1 MKKTFLFLL
10 ALLSFQCNRHS
21 ANKNFD
27 LKINVDIGNYK
38 YTRHPVTEAEF
49 HVLKR
54 NIARTWPQQILT
66 SSRSTTESDREA
78 MPVLQSKY
86 TIQEYI
92 RIANDMETFKK
103 ELVAP
108 GEYLKSTA
116 ASPEIAVLEY
126 NKVFAPLSD
135 ECIAEPVNYSDLITT
150 AMRGILADNNIKLEI
165 CYGFKQISTFETK
178 YTIYAKLD
186 NTLHTVTFSNTK
198 GCTPDNTAIYLLLNK
213 ILMST
218 DIKERLVRYSDHNSL
233 IFVQP
238 ARYERLARRLAQP

>member
-10 ALLSFQCNRHS
+10 ALLSFQCNRHT

-38 YTRHPVTEAEF
+38 YTSHPVTEAEF
-49 HVLKR
+49 HVLKA
-54 NIARTWPQQILT
+54 NIAKTWPQQILT
-66 SSRSTTESDREA
+66 SSRTTTGSNQEA
-78 MPVLQSKY
+78 TSVLPSKY
-86 TIQEYI
+86 SIEEYI

-103 ELVAP
+103 ALVAP
-108 GEYLKSTA
+108 GQYLKSTA

-126 NKVFAPLSD
+126 NKVFASLSD

-150 AMRGILADNNIKLEI
+150 AMQPILADNNIKLEI

-186 NTLHTVTFSNTK
+186 HTLHTVTFSNTK
-198 GCTPDNTAIYLLLNK
+198 GCTPDNTSIYLLLNK

-218 DIKERLVRYSDHNSL
+218 EIKERLVRYSDHNSL

>member
-1 MKKTFLFLL
+1 MKQTFLFLL
-10 ALLSFQCNRHS
+10 ALLSFQCNRHT

-38 YTRHPVTEAEF
+38 YTSHPITEGEF
-49 HVLKR
+49 HVMKR
-54 NIARTWPQQILT
+54 TIAQTWPQHILT
-66 SSRSTTESDREA
+66 SNRTSTASDHEA
-78 MPVLQSKY
+78 TPVLQSKY
-86 TIQEYI
+86 SIQEYI

-116 ASPEIAVLEY
+116 ASPEIAVLEH

-150 AMRGILADNNIKLEI
+150 AMQRILADNNIKLEI
-165 CYGFKQISTFETK
+165 CYGFKQISIFETK
-178 YTIYAKLD
+178 YTVYAKLN

-198 GCTPDNTAIYLLLNK
+198 GCTPDNNAIYLLLNK
-213 ILMST
+213 VLMST

-233 IFVQP
+233 VFVQP

>member
-1 MKKTFLFLL
+1 MKQTFLFLL

-38 YTRHPVTEAEF
+38 YTCHPITEAEF
-49 HVLKR
+49 HILKR
-54 NIARTWPQQILT
+54 NIAQTWPQQILT
-66 SSRSTTESDREA
+66 SSRTTAASDHEA
-78 MPVLQSKY
+78 TPVLRSKY

-116 ASPEIAVLEY
+116 VSPEIAVLER
-126 NKVFAPLSD
+126 NKVFASLSD

-150 AMRGILADNNIKLEI
+150 AMQGILADNHIKLEI

-178 YTIYAKLD
+178 YTIYAKLY
-186 NTLHTVTFSNTK
+186 NSLHTVTFSNTK

-213 ILMST
+213 VLMST

-233 IFVQP
+233 VFVQP

>member
-1 MKKTFLFLL
+1 MKKSFLFLL
-10 ALLSFQCNRHS
+10 ALLSFHCNRHS

-38 YTRHPVTEAEF
+38 YTCHPVTEAEF
-49 HVLKR
+49 HALKVG
-54 NIARTWPQQILT
+54 IAQTWPQQLVHTRNIT
-66 SSRSTTESDREA
+66 KTDEQEAADMPASRYPID
-78 MPVLQSKY
+78 
-86 TIQEYI
+86 EYI

-103 ELVAP
+103 ELTAP
-108 GEYLKSTA
+108 GEYLKTTA

-126 NKVFAPLSD
+126 NKVFAALSD

-150 AMRGILADNNIKLEI
+150 AMQGIMADNNIKLEI
-165 CYGFKQISTFETK
+165 CYGFKQLSPQETK

-186 NTLHTVTFSNTK
+186 HTLHTVTFSNTL

-213 ILMST
+213 VLMST

-233 IFVQP
+233 VFVQP
-238 ARYERLARRLAQP
+238 ARYERLTRRLAHP

>member
-1 MKKTFLFLL
+1 MKQTFLFLL

-27 LKINVDIGNYK
+27 LRINVDIGNYK
-38 YTRHPVTEAEF
+38 YTRHPITEAEF
-49 HVLKR
+49 HVLKS

-66 SSRSTTESDREA
+66 ASRTTAENTHNA
-78 MPVLQSKY
+78 TPVLGSRY

-103 ELVAP
+103 ELVPP

-150 AMRGILADNNIKLEI
+150 AMKGILAENNIKLEV
-165 CYGFKQISTFETK
+165 CYGFKQISSFETK

-218 DIKERLVRYSDHNSL
+218 DIKERLVRYSDNNSL
-233 IFVQP
+233 VFVQP

>member
-38 YTRHPVTEAEF
+38 YTRHPITEAEF
-49 HVLKR
+49 HVLKT
-54 NIARTWPQQILT
+54 NIAKTWPQQILT
-66 SSRSTTESDREA
+66 SSRSTTGSDHEA
-78 MPVLQSKY
+78 TPVLPSKY
-86 TIQEYI
+86 SIEEYI

-103 ELVAP
+103 ALVAP
-108 GEYLKSTA
+108 GQYLKSTA

-126 NKVFAPLSD
+126 NKVFASLSD

-150 AMRGILADNNIKLEI
+150 AMQGILADNNIKLEI
-165 CYGFKQISTFETK
+165 CYGFKQISIFETK

-186 NTLHTVTFSNTK
+186 HTLHTVTFSNTK

-218 DIKERLVRYSDHNSL
+218 EIKERLVRYSDHNSL

>member
-1 MKKTFLFLL
+1 MKQTFLFLL

-27 LKINVDIGNYK
+27 LRINVDIGNYK
-38 YTRHPVTEAEF
+38 YTRHPITEAEF
-49 HVLKR
+49 HVLKS

-66 SSRSTTESDREA
+66 ASRATAENTHNA
-78 MPVLQSKY
+78 TPVLGSRY

-103 ELVAP
+103 ELVPP

-150 AMRGILADNNIKLEI
+150 AMKGILAENNIKLEV
-165 CYGFKQISTFETK
+165 CYGFKQISSFETK

-218 DIKERLVRYSDHNSL
+218 DIKERLVRYIDNNSL
-233 IFVQP
+233 VFVQP